1 MDGGR
6 RLWWPIWPGAVR
18 RSAAW
23 VFGIGGQHGGTMG
36 MKRHSSSFGGSVVG
50 VFGLKFLP
58 MVVINIFEGE

>member
-1 MDGGR
+1 MVADLAGGGEEVGCVGF
-6 RLWWPIWPGAVR
+6 WHWGAT
-18 RSAAW
+18 W
-23 VFGIGGQHGGTMG
+23 LLGQNGGTMG